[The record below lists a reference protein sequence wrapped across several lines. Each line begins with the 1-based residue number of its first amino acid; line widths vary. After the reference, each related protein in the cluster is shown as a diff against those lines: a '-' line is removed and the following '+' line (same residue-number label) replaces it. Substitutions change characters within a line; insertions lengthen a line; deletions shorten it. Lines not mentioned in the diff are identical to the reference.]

1 MEASAISGQLTFD
14 DSEPFENATIWVVL
28 EDVTQADA
36 SSREVS
42 RLKIAGYT
50 HAPGDPPLE
59 FSLTTGPLDP
69 SRRYQIRAHVD
80 RTSSGRLKVG
90 DQTTTQS
97 YPVATQ
103 GYPRHV
109 HAQLR
114 RIE

>member
-1 MEASAISGQLTFD
+1 MAGSVISGQLIFD
-14 DSEPFENATIWVVL
+14 DSGPFENATIWVVL

-42 RLKIAGYT
+42 RLKISSYT
-50 HAPGDPPLE
+50 HAPGGPPLE
-59 FSLTTGPLDP
+59 FSLTPGPLDP
-69 SRRYQIRAHVD
+69 NRRYQVRAHVD
-80 RTSSGRLKVG
+80 RTSSGRLKAG

-103 GYPRHV
+103 GYPSWV

>member
-1 MEASAISGQLTFD
+1 MAAGIISGQLTFD
-14 DSEPFENATIWVVL
+14 DTDPFENATVWVVL
-28 EDVTQADA
+28 EDVTLADA

-42 RLKIAGYT
+42 RLKIPGYT
-50 HAPGDPPLE
+50 HSPGGPPLE
-59 FSLTTGPLDP
+59 FSLTPGPLDP
-69 SRRYQIRAHVD
+69 NRRYQIRAHVD
-80 RTSSGRLKVG
+80 RTSTGRLKAG

-103 GYPRHV
+103 GYPSRV